1 MILNSFEFLR
11 ILPIVLLVYVIVAWA
26 WRGSRYC
33 SIISASLLTV
43 ISYTFIISFQ
53 PACALFLFLITA
65 ATYGFGLLFE
75 RHKETHRARIWIVFG
90 AILILLPLIIFKYA
104 DFIADAFLQAFHA
117 LGLTETAVREPA
129 SFGFVIPIGISF
141 FTFQSIG
148 YVWDVYRGKTD
159 AEHNFIFYML
169 FVAFFP
175 QIASGPISKAS
186 ELLPQIKNRPAI
198 VYSDIAEGVWLMALG
213 FFLKAVVADRL
224 ATYVNPVYA
233 DYANFSGLTCFLAS
247 IFYSIQLYGDF
258 AGYSLMAVG
267 VGRLF
272 GYRLIN
278 NFQRPYFAHSVTEFW
293 RRWHISLTR
302 WLKENVYIPLG
313 GNRRGKARTYGN
325 IIATFAV
332 SGIWHGANYTFII
345 WGLIHGAVQCVE
357 KWFGLG
363 DKPKNRLVL
372 TIRILLTFLIVNF
385 AWIFFRMPTLKDAVS
400 VMKRIVTFA
409 PGASLNPSKTTILL
423 IGFALISLFAAE
435 FIREYFPQFKPL
447 KSTNAAMRVIALILL
462 LFIVLT
468 VGVLDS
474 SQFIYVNF

>member
-1 MILNSFEFLR
+1 
-11 ILPIVLLVYVIVAWA
+11 
-26 WRGSRYC
+26 
-33 SIISASLLTV
+33 
-43 ISYTFIISFQ
+43 
-53 PACALFLFLITA
+53 
-65 ATYGFGLLFE
+65 
-75 RHKETHRARIWIVFG
+75 
-90 AILILLPLIIFKYA
+90 
-104 DFIADAFLQAFHA
+104 
-117 LGLTETAVREPA
+117 
-129 SFGFVIPIGISF
+129 
-141 FTFQSIG
+141 
-148 YVWDVYRGKTD
+148 
-159 AEHNFIFYML
+159 
-169 FVAFFP
+169 
-175 QIASGPISKAS
+175 
-186 ELLPQIKNRPAI
+186 
-198 VYSDIAEGVWLMALG
+198 MALG

-258 AGYSLMAVG
+258 AGYSLMALG

-278 NFQRPYFAHSVTEFW
+278 NFQRPYFAYSVTEFW

-313 GNRRGKARTYGN
+313 GNRRGKGRTYGN